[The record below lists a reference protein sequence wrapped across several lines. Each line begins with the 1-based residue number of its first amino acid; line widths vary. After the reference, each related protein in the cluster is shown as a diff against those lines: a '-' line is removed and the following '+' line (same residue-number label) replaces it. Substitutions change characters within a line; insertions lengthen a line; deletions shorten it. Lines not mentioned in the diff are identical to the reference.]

1 MSEIQKLKNEIKELK
16 DENEKRLQMITKLEN
31 QLYKSAYYKEG
42 SYAIELVK
50 KNRELEAKDKE
61 IQNLKDEN
69 EKLLKK
75 IEELENGIDNPEDY
89 IKKLKKAYAIQLV
102 KMGKE
107 TEAKDEE
114 IKKLK
119 DKIHKLKLEKGVYN
133 ERGAGRKSK
142 LNDHDKEVIK
152 MYRLQGK
159 TIKEISE
166 LYNCSVGLIHK
177 IINEKN

>member
-31 QLYKSAYYKEG
+31 QLHESAYYKEG
-42 SYAIELVK
+42 SYAIEAVK
-50 KNRELEAKDKE
+50 RERIIEEKNKE
-61 IQNLKDEN
+61 IQKIIIENQILQDRIENLKKEYVTKVK
-69 EKLLKK
+69 EKNKEIELKDK
-75 IEELENGIDNPEDY
+75 
-89 IKKLKKAYAIQLV
+89 
-102 KMGKE
+102 
-107 TEAKDEE
+107 E

-119 DKIHKLKLEKGVYN
+119 EKNYKLKYEKGIYN

-142 LNDHDKEVIK
+142 LKDHDKEVIK

-177 IINEKN
+177 IISEKN

>member
-1 MSEIQKLKNEIKELK
+1 MSELQKLK
-16 DENEKRLQMITKLEN
+16 DENK
-31 QLYKSAYYKEG
+31 
-42 SYAIELVK
+42 
-50 KNRELEAKDKE
+50 
-61 IQNLKDEN
+61 
-69 EKLLKK
+69 KLLEK
-75 IEELENGIDNPEDY
+75 ITELENEIYKSEDY

-102 KMGKE
+102 KLEKE
-107 TEAKDEE
+107 KESRDDE

-119 DKIHKLKLEKGVYN
+119 DKIYKLKYEKGIYN

-142 LNDHDKEVIK
+142 LKDHDKEVIK

-177 IINEKN
+177 IISEKN

>member
-1 MSEIQKLKNEIKELK
+1 MSELQKLK
-16 DENEKRLQMITKLEN
+16 DENKKMLNKITDLEN
-31 QLYKSAYYKEG
+31 QLHKSAYYKEG

-50 KNRELEAKDKE
+50 RNKEIELKDKE
-61 IQNLKDEN
+61 IELKNKEIQKLKD
-69 EKLLKK
+69 
-75 IEELENGIDNPEDY
+75 
-89 IKKLKKAYAIQLV
+89 
-102 KMGKE
+102 
-107 TEAKDEE
+107 E

-119 DKIHKLKLEKGVYN
+119 NIKGISSLKTHN

-142 LNDHDKEVIK
+142 LKDHDKEVIK

-177 IINEKN
+177 IISEKN